1 MIGMAIPDGAES
13 ARPFLPAKD
22 LAVSKAFYQALGFET
37 LLDGE
42 VAIFGIGSSAFI
54 LQRGYQ
60 QAWAENCMMQ
70 LMVDDLDAWWAHIQ
84 ALDLPAAFG
93 VQAPKPPAMQP
104 WGRRVAYIYDPCGV
118 LWHVCQRRPGAP
130 QD

>member
-1 MIGMAIPDGAES
+1 MAIPDGAES

-22 LAVSKAFYQALGFET
+22 FETSKAFYQALGFET
-37 LLDGE
+37 LLDGQ
-42 VAIFGIGSSAFI
+42 VAIFGVGASAFI

-84 ALDLPAAFG
+84 ALDLPGRFG
-93 VQAPKPPAMQP
+93 VQTPKPPAMQP
-104 WGRRVAYIYDPCGV
+104 WGLRVAYVYDPCGV